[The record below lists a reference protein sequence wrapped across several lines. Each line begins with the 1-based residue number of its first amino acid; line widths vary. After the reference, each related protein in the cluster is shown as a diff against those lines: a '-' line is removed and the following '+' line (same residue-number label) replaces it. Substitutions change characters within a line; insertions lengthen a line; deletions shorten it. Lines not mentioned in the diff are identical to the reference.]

1 VSTPTKTA
9 RQLFHEA
16 IESVAPEKWSSFLDE
31 ACGENSVLRQRVE
44 ALLNAH
50 VAEGSWL
57 DRPAVLVGDHPPIAS
72 PPPVVGAQ
80 IGPYKIR
87 EQIGE
92 GGMGEVYVAEQV
104 EPVRR
109 KVALKIIRPGM
120 ATKQV
125 VARFEAERQ
134 ALALMDHPHIA
145 RIFDGGATDP
155 GQPYF
160 VMELVQGPP
169 ITEYCDEHRLS
180 TRARLELFVNVCR
193 AVQHAHQ
200 KGIIHRDL
208 KPSNVLVPEIDGAAV
223 PKVID
228 FGVAKAVEQPLTPG
242 TVYTHFSQMVGTPLY
257 MSPEQ
262 AGLGVIDID
271 TRSDVYS
278 LGVLLYELLSGHT
291 PFDSQTLKQAGFEE
305 MQRIIREVEPSRP
318 SALVNTLDAAA
329 LSTVAERR
337 ASDPRK
343 LGESLR
349 GELDWIVM
357 KCLEKDRGRRYES
370 ASALAND
377 LQRFLDGDP
386 VEACPPSAFYRMR
399 KFASR
404 HRAAIAAAAGITFAL
419 LVGLATTT
427 LQALRATRAEKQ
439 ADLRYE
445 QARQAVDDMYTG
457 VAEKWLADQT
467 QLTDIQREFLEK
479 ALAFYEQYADET
491 EDTVQTRLDLAT
503 ARLRAGRIQRALGK
517 FDSARESLE
526 KAVTQFRAQLIADPE
541 RQQGAAQLFEATNQL
556 SHLHHEVGSLS
567 SSDRVLEQALAAFEE
582 CVAKNPESR
591 EAKLRLLDVVRTL
604 GVTTLE
610 RDPAKAEIQLLRG
623 KALCG
628 ELLADGD
635 SEATLQ
641 LARVRASL
649 ASLYKKQQ
657 RFQVAEQEI
666 SAAITVYEQ
675 AFLEDPGNSVLYL
688 ELLAAALQT
697 KAGVLSSLERAD
709 EARETSRQ
717 VLRHVEWL
725 AKNNPSRRWKNELLL
740 AYCNLIQD
748 LKDLQEVARV
758 SHEGLALAEELVE
771 EYPDVPENQ
780 ASLCQC
786 LLTQAFALR
795 SSEPE
800 RAKEYLERAESVAE
814 RLAAGYPDKPFYSH
828 VLAVTSSF
836 SAMNYAASPADGPLF
851 RPELA
856 LTCARRAVEIEPK
869 NVELKVALACALYRN
884 GDYDGCI
891 ATFADV
897 PAAALEEGIDEFFR
911 AMAYCQSGKS
921 DLALQA
927 FQRAERSLPGV
938 LKWNSILP
946 PDTVMRIRNE
956 AAIMLGK
963 PTLLE
968 APEVTDSTNSK

>member
-1 VSTPTKTA
+1 M
-9 RQLFHEA
+9 REQEIYIEA
-16 IESVAPEKWSSFLDE
+16 MTREPSERYRFLDE
-31 ACGENSVLRQRVE
+31 ACGDDLALRGRLKRLFQHADMVE
-44 ALLNAH
+44 GFLEQPPH
-50 VAEGSWL
+50 AEY
-57 DRPAVLVGDHPPIAS
+57 LVRQLPFTTP
-72 PPPVVGAQ
+72 GAR

-87 EQIGE
+87 ELIGE
-92 GGMGEVYVAEQV
+92 GGMGEVYVAEQL

-145 RIFDGGATDP
+145 RIFDGGATEA

-169 ITEYCDEHRLS
+169 ITEYCDEHRLA
-180 TRARLELFVNVCR
+180 TRARVELLANVCR

-200 KGIIHRDL
+200 KGVIHRDL

-262 AGLGVIDID
+262 AGLGVVDVD

-318 SALVNTLDAAA
+318 SVMVSTLDAAA

-357 KCLEKDRGRRYES
+357 KCLEKDRNRRYES
-370 ASALAND
+370 ASALADD
-377 LQRFLDGDP
+377 LQRLLDGDP
-386 VEACPPSAFYRMR
+386 VEACPPSATYRLRKLMR
-399 KFASR
+399 R
-404 HRAAIAAAAGITFAL
+404 HRAAIGTAAAIVFVLFAGI
-419 LVGLATTT
+419 ATTAW
-427 LQALRATRAEKQ
+427 QAVRATRAEQ
-439 ADLRYE
+439 RAEHRYE
-445 QARQAVDDMYTG
+445 QTRQAVDDMYTG

-467 QLTDIQREFLEK
+467 QLTDVQREFLEK
-479 ALAFYEQYADET
+479 ALAFYEQYAAES
-491 EDTVQTRLDLAT
+491 EDTVQTRVALAT
-503 ARLRAGRIQRALGK
+503 ARLRAGRIQRALGE
-517 FDSARESLE
+517 FDSARGSLE
-526 KAVTQFRAQLIADPE
+526 KAVTQFREQLIADPE
-541 RQQGAAQLFEATNQL
+541 RRRGATQLSEATNEL
-556 SHLHHEVGSLS
+556 SHLHHEVGNLS
-567 SSDRVLEQALAAFEE
+567 SSDRLLEQAAATFEE
-582 CVAKNPESR
+582 CVAENPKSR
-591 EAKLRLLDVVRTL
+591 EAKRRLLDVVRTL

-610 RDPAKAEIQLLRG
+610 RDPAKAEIHLLRG
-623 KALCG
+623 KELCE
-628 ELLADGD
+628 ELLAEGD
-635 SEATLQ
+635 MFATVD
-641 LARVRASL
+641 LARFRASF
-649 ASLYKKQQ
+649 AKLYQKQQ

-675 AFLEDPGNSVLYL
+675 ALIADSENNVWYL
-688 ELLAAALQT
+688 EHLAAALQT
-697 KAGVLSSLERAD
+697 KAGVLSSLERTD
-709 EARETSRQ
+709 EAIETSRQ
-717 VLRHVEWL
+717 VLRHVGWL

-740 AYCNLIQD
+740 AHCNLIQD
-748 LKDLQEVARV
+748 LKDFQEVERV
-758 SHEGLALAEELVE
+758 SREGLALAEELNQA
-771 EYPDVPENQ
+771 YPDVPENQ

-786 LLTQAFALR
+786 LLTQAFVLR
-795 SSEPE
+795 SSAPE
-800 RAKEYLERAESVAE
+800 RAKEYLERAQSVAE
-814 RLAAGYPDKPFYSH
+814 RLAAGYPDEPFYSH
-828 VLAVTSSF
+828 VLAVVCSF
-836 SAMNYAASPADGPLF
+836 SAMNYAASPADGALF

-856 LTCARRAVEIEPK
+856 LKRARRAVEIEPK
-869 NVELKVALACALYRN
+869 NDGLKVTLAWALYRN

-891 ATFADV
+891 ATFAEV
-897 PAAALEEGIDEFFR
+897 PAAALEEGIDEFVR
-911 AMAYCQSGKS
+911 AMANCQSGQS
-921 DLALQA
+921 DLALHA

-963 PTLLE
+963 PALLK
-968 APEVTDSTNSK
+968 ASEVIDSTNSK